1 MYCIWGLNDHV
12 SGLWHHLQRML
23 HPFKNT
29 TVLIPGPSW
38 IDILCSEVIRP
49 FIFAVLDGAKI
60 ADKQQLLVVRLCLK
74 NKIYY
79 SIPTKAFFYTIA

>member
-1 MYCIWGLNDHV
+1 
-12 SGLWHHLQRML
+12 ML

-60 ADKQQLLVVRLCLK
+60 ADKQQLVVVRICLK